1 MKIRQQATEQP
12 VGQRRNQKKKK
23 KNTVRQ
29 MKIQPTKAY
38 ATKIVL
44 RRNT

>member
-12 VGQRRNQKKKK
+12 VGQRRNQKKK